1 MKMTA
6 TVILTGLVVIAMG
19 IGPVCASE
27 AEFPTKPIH
36 IWVGWA
42 PGGPTDTLVRTVAPV
57 VEKILGQPVVVEN
70 RPGGTGALAMGLLKS
85 AKPDGYT
92 LGATS
97 DTPFTR
103 IPHTIEVKYN
113 SLEDFTYLISLGRS
127 RNGMVVKSDSPLKT
141 FRDLV
146 EFARK
151 NPGQLTHGTPG
162 VGNTTHLAMERIAQI
177 EKIKIQ
183 HIYFQ
188 GAAPIMNAVLGGH
201 VMCASA
207 LAGAWVSHVKAGTLR
222 PLLIYDPP
230 EGIKQWPE
238 VPSLKKLGY
247 GFDVPLFEPIIAAPK
262 GVPKVITDK
271 LIAVFAEG
279 IKTAAFENTAATFE
293 VALAEKP
300 LAGEDL
306 AKIVRTQFQ
315 FYGQLI
321 KELGLDKK

>member
-1 MKMTA
+1 MKT
-6 TVILTGLVVIAMG
+6 TTIILTGMFAFWMG
-19 IGPVCASE
+19 IPPACATE
-27 AEFPTKPIH
+27 ADFPTKPIH

-42 PGGPTDTLVRTVAPV
+42 PGGPTDTLVRTIGPV
-57 VEKILGQPVVVEN
+57 VEKILGQPIVVEN
-70 RPGGTGALAMGLLKS
+70 KPGGTGALAMGLLKS
-85 AKPDGYT
+85 VKPDGYT

-103 IPHTIEVKYN
+103 IPHTIGVKYD

-127 RNGMVVKSDSPLKT
+127 RNGMVVKSDSPFKT

-162 VGNTTHLAMERIAQI
+162 VGNTTHLAMERIGQI

-207 LAGAWVSHVKAGTLR
+207 LAGAWVSHVKAGTVR

-247 GFDVPLFEPIIAAPK
+247 DFEVPLFEPIIAAPK
-262 GVPKVITDK
+262 GVPRPIADK
-271 LIAVFAEG
+271 LIAAFAEG
-279 IKTAAFENTAATFE
+279 IKTSTFENIAMTFE

-300 LAGEDL
+300 LSGDEL
-306 AKIVRTQFQ
+306 GKIVKSQFH

-321 KELGLDKK
+321 QELGLQKK